1 VRIDRT
7 KFLDRYMSMAL
18 PAVREGVLSHL
29 YAWDIAK
36 LDMVVGL
43 QLTTAEKERHLS
55 PLRDVFL
62 EPETKTV
69 RKLRK
74 KGFGI
79 TLLGK
84 SLLDLDL

>member
-1 VRIDRT
+1 
-7 KFLDRYMSMAL
+7 MSMAL

-29 YAWDIAK
+29 YAWGIAK

-43 QLTTAEKERHLS
+43 QLATAEKERHLS

-62 EPETKTV
+62 EPEAKTV